1 MQQNLIEWYRIWVNS
16 DTALQELSGSSALMP
31 YHHSV
36 GSLKTMGK
44 VWASLEGQGAK
55 IAETLQICCLHERWL
70 LFWRQSRAIFLQRKC
85 RGTLRFCSHFLCSFQ
100 LLLPKTW
107 CPKVS
112 SIMRYLLSKTYMQ
125 HFHFQNA
132 LSQHGTTTLY
142 TCTARQ
148 PHYFPFCTYANISCP
163 VYPFRLIS
171 LWSLTFSN
179 YLPTSIFSPHLLMSM
194 LLGIALKALVNS
206 GFLLHLL
213 FFCHSESIFSCKWIK
228 LAFII

>member
-36 GSLKTMGK
+36 GSLKTVGK

-112 SIMRYLLSKTYMQ
+112 SIMGYLLSKPICNIFIFKMLCPSTALQ
-125 HFHFQNA
+125 LCTHVLQDSLTIFHFVPMQIYPA
-132 LSQHGTTTLY
+132 LYIPSD
-142 TCTARQ
+142 
-148 PHYFPFCTYANISCP
+148 
-163 VYPFRLIS
+163 
-171 LWSLTFSN
+171 
-179 YLPTSIFSPHLLMSM
+179 
-194 LLGIALKALVNS
+194 
-206 GFLLHLL
+206 
-213 FFCHSESIFSCKWIK
+213 
-228 LAFII
+228 